1 MQDNLPLGEELLRSW
16 LCLTAVIWNRDLV
29 SGLTYNEAVVSNL
42 LTHQMAT
49 DPTHPL
55 TATDLCEKINVQK
68 SQMNQILGSLERR
81 GYLERHR
88 SESDRRQV
96 LLTLTPQG
104 QQAYA
109 LSHQIAQ
116 TLLSAVEERLGPEGM
131 ESLSNYL
138 QIANATV
145 QETLSAQRQ
154 KGTL

>member
-1 MQDNLPLGEELLRSW
+1 MQDNQPLGEELLRSW

-42 LTHQMAT
+42 LTHQMNT

-55 TATDLCEKINVQK
+55 TATDLCEKINTQK

-88 SESDRRQV
+88 SDSDRRQV

-109 LSHQIAQ
+109 RSHQTAQ
-116 TLLSAVEERLGPEGM
+116 TLLSAVEERLGLQAM
-131 ESLSNYL
+131 EDLSNYL
-138 QIANATV
+138 KIANDTV

-154 KGTL
+154 KGNL

>member
-96 LLTLTPQG
+96 LLALTPQG

-116 TLLSAVEERLGPEGM
+116 TLLSAVGERLGPEGM